1 VNIVGEVT
9 QFKVS
14 ARGHVYFTLKDKE
27 QEAILECVIWRSRY
41 ALYGIDIEIG
51 MELVASGTANIFA
64 PWGKLSF
71 IAEIIELVGEGA
83 LKKKYD
89 ALKKKLTLEGLFAD
103 ERKRKLPALPRKI
116 GVVTS
121 KQGAVIHDFM
131 NNLGRHGFQI
141 TFIDSRVEGSEAIPD
156 LYQALKTLKNKDLD
170 VIVLMRGGGSIQ
182 SLAAFDAEVIVREIA
197 SSQIPIIAAIGHHQD
212 VPLCALA
219 ADVMVS
225 TPTAAANLLNT
236 SWDNTLR
243 SLNHASQEILYRFH
257 RILDSYSHAAS
268 QVPSY
273 LFQISTSIEFLSKKL
288 TDYTQKILKSMENA
302 VAEKYSEID
311 TQNKLLNIFD
321 PMRQLSLG
329 YSLVQ
334 GNNHRLVRSIKDVKI
349 NEEMSIIVQDGI
361 IDSTVKAIKK
371 LKYDKTN

>member
-236 SWDNTLR
+236 SWDNALR
-243 SLNHASQEILYRFH
+243 SLSHASGEILYRFH